1 MTSFEPAASVFAH
14 ISPINKDRGATS
26 VFPLVRSPQRRPGGS
41 RDPVDEEAGVAR
53 GAPGPRGEGGTCAN
67 ALLAFAYIFVS
78 GSMILI
84 NAGLVRRAFPYPSL
98 LACLHMTSNAC
109 LVRVVLVAR
118 RCGRPKDPLVQTVDR
133 RIVLYGF
140 LPAALGTVASLSLVN
155 SSYRHCSVSLAQ
167 VIKSTNVVWTY
178 AACLVLGLRTFSL
191 LDFSNLFLI
200 VAGVSVACVEGP
212 KTGCST
218 YGVFLA
224 FSGIVVEGFR
234 LAAMEKLLASRHI
247 VLSPT
252 TYLYYV
258 APVNAVGLFL
268 VAVATGEWTAF
279 AKAGYATPP
288 SRVLALN
295 CAFAF
300 ALNGLGLVVIRRLR
314 AVSFVL
320 SGIVKDVV
328 LASVSHVVYRER
340 RTPQQIYGYTAALLG
355 LFYYQWRRIPASR
368 LARTPSGDGLARAA
382 AVVDEKKARKRTAT

>member
-1 MTSFEPAASVFAH
+1 
-14 ISPINKDRGATS
+14 
-26 VFPLVRSPQRRPGGS
+26 
-41 RDPVDEEAGVAR
+41 
-53 GAPGPRGEGGTCAN
+53 
-67 ALLAFAYIFVS
+67 
-78 GSMILI
+78 
-84 NAGLVRRAFPYPSL
+84 
-98 LACLHMTSNAC
+98 MTSNAC

-234 LAAMEKLLASRHI
+234 LAAMEKPRVAAHRLA
-247 VLSPT
+247 
-252 TYLYYV
+252 
-258 APVNAVGLFL
+258 A
-268 VAVATGEWTAF
+268 
-279 AKAGYATPP
+279 AGYATPP
-288 SRVLALN
+288 LRVLALN

-300 ALNGLGLVVIRRLR
+300 ALNGLGLVVIRRLG

-328 LASVSHVVYRER
+328 LASASHVVYRER
-340 RTPQQIYGYTAALLG
+340 RTPRQIYGYTAALRAAKGRRSRPL
-355 LFYYQWRRIPASR
+355 LRQWRRIR
-368 LARTPSGDGLARAA
+368 VARDAGMRAA

>member
-1 MTSFEPAASVFAH
+1 MTSMEPAASVFAH

-140 LPAALGTVASLSLVN
+140 LPAPAPPPLSLVN

-268 VAVATGEWTAF
+268 VAVATGEWQAF
-279 AKAGYATPP
+279 AAAGYATPP
-288 SRVLALN
+288 LRVLALN

-314 AVSFVL
+314 AVSF
-320 SGIVKDVV
+320 
-328 LASVSHVVYRER
+328 
-340 RTPQQIYGYTAALLG
+340 IYGYTAALLG
-355 LFYYQWRRIPASR
+355 LFYYQWRRIPESR
-368 LARTPSGDGLARAA
+368 LARTPSGNGPARAA

>member
-1 MTSFEPAASVFAH
+1 MTSMEPAASVFAH

-140 LPAALGTVASLSLVN
+140 PRR
-155 SSYRHCSVSLAQ
+155 RHRR

-200 VAGVSVACVEGP
+200 VAGVSVACVEG
-212 KTGCST
+212 
-218 YGVFLA
+218 
-224 FSGIVVEGFR
+224 E
-234 LAAMEKLLASRHI
+234 
-247 VLSPT
+247 
-252 TYLYYV
+252 
-258 APVNAVGLFL
+258 
-268 VAVATGEWTAF
+268 
-279 AKAGYATPP
+279 
-288 SRVLALN
+288 
-295 CAFAF
+295 
-300 ALNGLGLVVIRRLR
+300 
-314 AVSFVL
+314 
-320 SGIVKDVV
+320 
-328 LASVSHVVYRER
+328 
-340 RTPQQIYGYTAALLG
+340 
-355 LFYYQWRRIPASR
+355 
-368 LARTPSGDGLARAA
+368 DGLLDLRR
-382 AVVDEKKARKRTAT
+382 VPGV

>member
-1 MTSFEPAASVFAH
+1 MTSMEPAASVFAH

-67 ALLAFAYIFVS
+67 AVLAFAYIFVS

-84 NAGLVRRAFPYPSL
+84 NAGLGARSL
-98 LACLHMTSNAC
+98 PEP
-109 LVRVVLVAR
+109 R
-118 RCGRPKDPLVQTVDR
+118 
-133 RIVLYGF
+133 
-140 LPAALGTVASLSLVN
+140 
-155 SSYRHCSVSLAQ
+155 

-258 APVNAVGLFL
+258 APANAVGLFL

-279 AKAGYATPP
+279 AAAGYATPP
-288 SRVLALN
+288 LRVLALN

-300 ALNGLGLVVIRRLR
+300 ALNGLGLVVIRRLGRVLRPR
-314 AVSFVL
+314 AS
-320 SGIVKDVV
+320 
-328 LASVSHVVYRER
+328 
-340 RTPQQIYGYTAALLG
+340 
-355 LFYYQWRRIPASR
+355 
-368 LARTPSGDGLARAA
+368 RAA